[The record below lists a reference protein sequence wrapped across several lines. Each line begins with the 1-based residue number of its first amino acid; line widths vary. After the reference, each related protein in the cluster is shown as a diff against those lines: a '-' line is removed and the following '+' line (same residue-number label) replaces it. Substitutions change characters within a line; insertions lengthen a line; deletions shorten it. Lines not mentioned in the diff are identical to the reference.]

1 MSSRTLLLAFLT
13 LTALPSSADFL
24 PDKLVM
30 PTDVGKIVITVE
42 PCRIDYGKQEVPYL
56 YHAYATE
63 LTQGMEIIHPG
74 CWYRNEMAVSIHF
87 PEIGGVATFMAH
99 LFKPEKSF

>member
-1 MSSRTLLLAFLT
+1 MKTATTLTLLLMAV
-13 LTALPSSADFL
+13 PSFAGPL

-42 PCRIDYGKQEVPYL
+42 PCRIDYENQEVPYL